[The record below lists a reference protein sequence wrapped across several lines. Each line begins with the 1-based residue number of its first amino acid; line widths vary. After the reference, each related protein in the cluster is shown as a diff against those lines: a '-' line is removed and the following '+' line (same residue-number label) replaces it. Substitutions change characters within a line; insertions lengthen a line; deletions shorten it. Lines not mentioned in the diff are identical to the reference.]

1 MLPNLMKLGRVDETL
16 AAECTAN
23 PAQTHLNSR
32 SRPNYKVHH
41 PAPPPLAGRPF
52 PPKTTYITTI
62 AQSLSFPFA
71 STSNTNHIIT
81 EGTSIHPSHKDL
93 FIHRVSQA
101 KEEITMTSIAELN
114 KNGGQAGSA
123 GRQDVVLELEPQVPH
138 QEPPHPPPVYSL
150 TKSSDYQVPQ
160 PQDTQ
165 RSFDSV
171 DLEAQTVPHRHPH
184 SHQAPAG
191 LDEPEQNPDEK
202 RSSLRLRGGCCCCD
216 CLYDLLRCLLC
227 CCIFEAICDMC
238 C

>member
-1 MLPNLMKLGRVDETL
+1 
-16 AAECTAN
+16 
-23 PAQTHLNSR
+23 
-32 SRPNYKVHH
+32 
-41 PAPPPLAGRPF
+41 
-52 PPKTTYITTI
+52 
-62 AQSLSFPFA
+62 
-71 STSNTNHIIT
+71 
-81 EGTSIHPSHKDL
+81 
-93 FIHRVSQA
+93 
-101 KEEITMTSIAELN
+101 MTSIAELN

-227 CCIFEAICDMC
+227 CCIFEVALPLSLCADRGNQ
-238 C
+238 